1 MFSHSVLTAL
11 AWLLQMVTDQDIEGS
26 TCLHLA
32 VDNGHYEVAKLCLE
46 KRKLREK
53 KLSKSETEV
62 IASLKKKNQNAWNAK
77 AALYQDRIHFF
88 F

>member
-1 MFSHSVLTAL
+1 MCTVF

-46 KRKLREK
+46 KRKHGEDILK
-53 KLSKSETEV
+53 SKTEMITSV
-62 IASLKKKNQNAWNAK
+62 KKKHVK
-77 AALYQDRIHFF
+77 AHKRLRLMLF
-88 F
+88 